1 MNIYFLIVAKVYI
14 FCCIFRQI
22 LKLNIIIYSCIKKLA
37 IYNVF
42 LNSLWFFLFVISLLS
57 NFFVDVWIG
66 RVGPMKVSNS
76 NKENFHFM
84 NGTNNVTKD
93 NFSNLHGMTSMTQ
106 ESTLTYSLL
115 GIFFL
120 FFNY

>member
-1 MNIYFLIVAKVYI
+1 
-14 FCCIFRQI
+14 
-22 LKLNIIIYSCIKKLA
+22 
-37 IYNVF
+37 
-42 LNSLWFFLFVISLLS
+42 
-57 NFFVDVWIG
+57 
-66 RVGPMKVSNS
+66 MKVSNS

-115 GIFFL
+115 GIVFFL
-120 FFNY
+120 FIKSLRLY